1 MTFVKMI
8 VYGRHCKNYE
18 SCQSQVTLK
27 VVFKCQFCLSRL
39 SRVSRVSR
47 LSRLSRLSLLLY
59 EEVGGYTQG
68 SLRFSDLI

>member
-1 MTFVKMI
+1 MTFIKMI

-39 SRVSRVSR
+39 SGVSCLSSLSHVSRV
-47 LSRLSRLSLLLY
+47 SRLSLLLY
-59 EEVGGYTQG
+59 EEVGGYTQARWR
-68 SLRFSDLI
+68 L